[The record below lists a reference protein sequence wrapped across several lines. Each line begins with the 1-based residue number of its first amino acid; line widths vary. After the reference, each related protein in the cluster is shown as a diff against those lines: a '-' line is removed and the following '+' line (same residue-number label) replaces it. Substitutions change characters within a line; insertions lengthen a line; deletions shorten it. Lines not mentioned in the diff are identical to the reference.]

1 VGSLRRATERQ
12 YRGDEASRQAGR
24 GGGGHRE
31 PQTFKY
37 YVGIDWAS
45 DSYQVCMVDDAGGVL
60 GEKRFDH
67 SGDGIRQCIEW
78 LMQLVGG
85 DVDEIAVTIEIPH
98 GAMVE
103 SLIENNL
110 TVFAINPKQMDRFR
124 DRHTVAGAKD
134 DDLDAFVM
142 ADSLRTDRSCFRRV
156 DVDEPAILRLREL
169 SRMEQ
174 DLQTDRNRLANQ
186 LWEQLRR
193 YYPQMLNLSPAANEA
208 WLWDLWEAAPLPGD
222 ASALKLA
229 KVKAI
234 LRAHRIRRFTAEQ
247 VLEQLRQPA
256 LRLAPGAAEAAS
268 EHVQMLLPRLRLLQ
282 QQGQATVKRI
292 RGILDEFCAAPRECE
307 GREHRDEEI
316 LLSLPGIGP
325 VIAATM
331 LAEASQPLRDRDY
344 QALRIYAG
352 AAPVTRR
359 SGKRKVILMRYAC
372 NQRLRN
378 ALYHWSRTSM
388 QKDARAKQHY
398 AELRRRGHSHGRALR
413 GLADRNLAMLM
424 SMLKSGTVYSPEK
437 RGTAG
442 AQVG

>member
-1 VGSLRRATERQ
+1 MT
-12 YRGDEASRQAGR
+12 QAF
-24 GGGGHRE
+24 
-31 PQTFKY
+31 QY

-45 DSYQVCMVDDAGGVL
+45 DSYQVCVVDDNAGVL
-60 GEKRFDH
+60 GEKKIEH

-78 LMQLVGG
+78 LLKLAGG
-85 DVDEIAVTIEIPH
+85 DAGAVAIGIEVPH

-134 DDLDAFVM
+134 DDLDALVM
-142 ADSLRTDRSCFRRV
+142 ADSLRTDQPCFHRV
-156 DVDEPAILRLREL
+156 EVDEPAIVRLREL
-169 SRMEQ
+169 SRMDQ
-174 DLQTDRNRLANQ
+174 DLQTDSNRLTNQ

-193 YYPQMLNLSPAANEA
+193 YYPQMLKLSPSANEA
-208 WLWDLWEAAPLPGD
+208 WLWDLLECAPLPG
-222 ASALKLA
+222 AAARLTLSR
-229 KVKAI
+229 VKKI
-234 LRAHRIRRFTAEQ
+234 LRAHRIRRVTAEQ

-256 LRLAPGAAEAAS
+256 LRLALGAAEAAS

-282 QQGQATVKRI
+282 QQRTATAQRMQ
-292 RGILDEFCAAPRECE
+292 RILDDLCATPPECE
-307 GREHRDEEI
+307 GREHRDAEI
-316 LLSLPGIGP
+316 LLSLPGIGL
-325 VIAATM
+325 VTAATM
-331 LAEASQPLRDRDY
+331 LAEASQALQDRDY
-344 QALRIYAG
+344 QALRSYAG

-372 NQRLRN
+372 NERLRN

-424 SMLKSGTVYSPEK
+424 SMLKSNTVYDPAK
-437 RGTAG
+437 RGSAAL
-442 AQVG
+442 AQAS

>member
-1 VGSLRRATERQ
+1 MKT
-12 YRGDEASRQAGR
+12 
-24 GGGGHRE
+24 
-31 PQTFKY
+31 QTFKC

-45 DSYQVCMVDDAGGVL
+45 DSYQVCVVDTDAAVL
-60 GEKRFDH
+60 GEKQFEH
-67 SGDGIRQCIEW
+67 SGDGIRQCIDW
-78 LMQLVGG
+78 LLKLAAG
-85 DVDEIAVTIEIPH
+85 DASSVAVAIEVPH

-110 TVFAINPKQMDRFR
+110 AVFAINPKQMDRFR

-142 ADSLRTDRSCFRRV
+142 ADSLRTDQPCFHRV
-156 DVDEPAILRLREL
+156 ELDEPAIIRLREL
-169 SRMEQ
+169 SRMQQ

-193 YYPQMLNLSPAANEA
+193 YYPQMLQLSPAVDEV
-208 WLWDLWEAAPLPGD
+208 WIWDLLESAPLPGA
-222 ASALKLA
+222 ASALKQK
-229 KVKAI
+229 KVQTI
-234 LRAHRIRRFTAEQ
+234 LRSHRIRRFTAEQ

-268 EHVQMLLPRLRLLQ
+268 EHVQMLLPRLRLLHQ
-282 QQGQATVKRI
+282 QREATDKRI
-292 RGILDEFCAAPRECE
+292 QRILDELCTAPPPCE
-307 GREHRDEEI
+307 GREHRDAEI

-331 LAEASQPLRDRDY
+331 LAEASQPLRDREY
-344 QALRIYAG
+344 QALRNYAG

-359 SGKRKVILMRYAC
+359 SGKKKVIVMRYAC

-398 AELRRRGHSHGRALR
+398 AELRRGGHSHGRALR
-413 GLADRNLAMLM
+413 GLADRHLAMLI
-424 SMLKSGTVYSPEK
+424 SMLKSGTLYDPAK
-437 RGTAG
+437 RSATP
-442 AQVG
+442 AQAS

>member
-1 VGSLRRATERQ
+1 MTQPFQ
-12 YRGDEASRQAGR
+12 Y
-24 GGGGHRE
+24 
-31 PQTFKY
+31 F
-37 YVGIDWAS
+37 VGIDWAS
-45 DSYQVCMVDDAGGVL
+45 DSYQVCVVDDDGAVL
-60 GEKRFDH
+60 GEKQFEH
-67 SGDGIRQCIEW
+67 SGDGIRQCIDW
-78 LMQLVGG
+78 LLKLAGG
-85 DVDEIAVTIEIPH
+85 DASSMAVTIEVPH

-110 TVFAINPKQMDRFR
+110 AVLAINPKQMDRFR

-142 ADSLRTDRSCFRRV
+142 ADSLRTDPSCFHRV
-156 DVDEPAILRLREL
+156 ELDEPAIIRLREL

-174 DLQTDRNRLANQ
+174 DLQTDSNRLANQ

-193 YYPQMLNLSPAANEA
+193 YYPQMLKLSPAADEV
-208 WLWDLWEAAPLPGD
+208 WLWDLLESAPLPGD
-222 ASALKLA
+222 AVTLKLA
-229 KVKAI
+229 KVKGI
-234 LRAHRIRRFTAEQ
+234 LRAHRIRRVTAEQ
-247 VLEQLRQPA
+247 VLEQLRQPP

-282 QQGQATVKRI
+282 QQREATAKRI
-292 RGILDEFCAAPRECE
+292 RGILEELCTTPPEGE
-307 GREHRDEEI
+307 GREHRDAEI

-325 VIAATM
+325 VTAATM

-344 QALRIYAG
+344 QALRNYAG

-372 NQRLRN
+372 NERLRN

-398 AELRRRGHSHGRALR
+398 AELRQRGHSHGRALR
-413 GLADRNLAMLM
+413 GLADRNLAMLI
-424 SMLKSGTVYSPEK
+424 SMLKSNTLYDPAR
-437 RGTAG
+437 RGRA
-442 AQVG
+442 ALVQAS

>member
-1 VGSLRRATERQ
+1 MT
-12 YRGDEASRQAGR
+12 QA
-24 GGGGHRE
+24 
-31 PQTFKY
+31 FKY
-37 YVGIDWAS
+37 LSGIDWAS
-45 DSYQVCMVDDAGGVL
+45 DSYEVCVVDEKATVL
-60 GEKRFDH
+60 GKKQVEH

-78 LMQLVGG
+78 LLQLAGG
-85 DVDEIAVTIEIPH
+85 DASSIAVAIEVPH

-110 TVFAINPKQMDRFR
+110 AVFAINPKQMDRFR
-124 DRHTVAGAKD
+124 DRYTVAGAKD
-134 DDLDAFVM
+134 DALDAFVM
-142 ADSLRTDRSCFRRV
+142 ADSLRTDQVCFHRV
-156 DVDEPAILRLREL
+156 ELDEPAIIRLREL

-174 DLQTDRNRLANQ
+174 DLQTDSNRLANQ

-193 YYPQMLNLSPAANEA
+193 YYPQMLKLSPAADEV
-208 WLWDLWEAAPLPGD
+208 WLWDLLESAPLPGGT
-222 ASALKLA
+222 LKLA

-234 LRAHRIRRFTAEQ
+234 LRVHRIRRVTAEQ

-282 QQGQATVKRI
+282 QQREATARRI
-292 RGILDEFCAAPRECE
+292 QQILDELCTAPPGQ
-307 GREHRDEEI
+307 GREHRDAEI

-331 LAEASQPLRDRDY
+331 LAEASQPLRERDY
-344 QALRIYAG
+344 QALRNYAG

-372 NQRLRN
+372 NERLRN
-378 ALYHWSRTSM
+378 ALYHWSRCSM

-398 AELRRRGHSHGRALR
+398 TELRRRGHSHGRALR
-413 GLADRNLAMLM
+413 GLADRNLAMLI
-424 SMLKSGTVYSPEK
+424 SMLKSGMLYDAAK
-437 RGTAG
+437 RGSVAV
-442 AQVG
+442 AQAEAS

>member
-1 VGSLRRATERQ
+1 MGAVAALLSADAEFEPGRQRGLVMGSVGSSSTPWRCQRI
-12 YRGDEASRQAGR
+12 EA
-24 GGGGHRE
+24 
-31 PQTFKY
+31 
-37 YVGIDWAS
+37 
-45 DSYQVCMVDDAGGVL
+45 
-60 GEKRFDH
+60 GE
-67 SGDGIRQCIEW
+67 G
-78 LMQLVGG
+78 
-85 DVDEIAVTIEIPH
+85 
-98 GAMVE
+98 E
-103 SLIENNL
+103 SH
-110 TVFAINPKQMDRFR
+110 P
-124 DRHTVAGAKD
+124 
-134 DDLDAFVM
+134 
-142 ADSLRTDRSCFRRV
+142 
-156 DVDEPAILRLREL
+156 
-169 SRMEQ
+169 
-174 DLQTDRNRLANQ
+174 
-186 LWEQLRR
+186 
-193 YYPQMLNLSPAANEA
+193 
-208 WLWDLWEAAPLPGD
+208 
-222 ASALKLA
+222 ASASNPPLY
-229 KVKAI
+229 
-234 LRAHRIRRFTAEQ
+234 RRTGVGAT
-247 VLEQLRQPA
+247 PPTA

>member
-1 VGSLRRATERQ
+1 MEHKPFQ
-12 YRGDEASRQAGR
+12 
-24 GGGGHRE
+24 
-31 PQTFKY
+31 Y

-45 DSYQVCMVDDAGGVL
+45 DSYQICVIGADRKVL
-60 GEKRFDH
+60 GEKQFEH
-67 SGDGIRQCIEW
+67 SGDGIRECIDW
-78 LMQLVGG
+78 LLKLAGG
-85 DVDEIAVTIEIPH
+85 DASSIAVAIEVPH

-103 SLIENNL
+103 SLIENSL

-142 ADSLRTDRSCFRRV
+142 ADSLRTDQSCFHLV
-156 DVDEPAILRLREL
+156 ALDEPAILRLREL

-174 DLQTDRNRLANQ
+174 DLQTDHNRLANQ

-193 YYPQMLNLSPAANEA
+193 YYPQMLKLSPAAEEV
-208 WLWDLWEAAPLPGD
+208 WLWDLLESAPLPGD
-222 ASALKLA
+222 AGKLRLA

-234 LRAHRIRRFTAEQ
+234 LRTHRIRRVTADQ

-282 QQGQATVKRI
+282 QQRDATTRRI
-292 RGILDEFCAAPRECE
+292 RQILDQLCVGPPECQ
-307 GREHRDEEI
+307 GREHRDAEI

-325 VIAATM
+325 VLAATM
-331 LAEASQPLRDRDY
+331 LAEASQPLRERDY
-344 QALRIYAG
+344 QALRNYAG

-359 SGKRKVILMRYAC
+359 SGKRKVIVMRYAC
-372 NQRLRN
+372 NERLRN

-388 QKDARAKQHY
+388 QKDPRAKHHY

-413 GLADRNLAMLM
+413 GLAGRNLAMLM
-424 SMLKSGTVYSPEK
+424 SMLKSGTLYDPVK
-437 RGTAG
+437 RGNRA
-442 AQVG
+442 ALAEAS